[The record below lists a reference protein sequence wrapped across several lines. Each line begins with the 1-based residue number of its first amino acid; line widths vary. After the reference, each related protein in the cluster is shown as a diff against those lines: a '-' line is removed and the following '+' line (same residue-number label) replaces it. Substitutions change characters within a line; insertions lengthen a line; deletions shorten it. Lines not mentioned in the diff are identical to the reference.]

1 MGVGGRTD
9 GVKEEE
15 KDVDISFAGIK
26 KAKRKVRWPF
36 PAPSAFFGG
45 KIKNNGPAP
54 ASLLVLDRC
63 SAALWG
69 GPRRVHT
76 ELTSKGLATEVEAFS
91 VSAAARVT
99 TRREAE
105 ILFTLAAGARRD
117 TPATD
122 RWLGMA
128 TLARVREAAAEAP
141 AAAREEAMRVAV
153 DMLRERR
160 VREAACGFGRVAQ
173 RGARRALVTKAFA
186 LPASEHTRLTIQC
199 SFASR
204 WRRKRTWPRQRRQI
218 PPHGVW
224 HVFYV

>member
-1 MGVGGRTD
+1 MAVGGRNAWRQERGGASTF
-9 GVKEEE
+9 
-15 KDVDISFAGIK
+15 ILLARRI
-26 KAKRKVRWPF
+26 AKRKVRWPF
-36 PAPSAFFGG
+36 PAPSAFFEG

-141 AAAREEAMRVAV
+141 AAAREEAIRVAV

-173 RGARRALVTKAFA
+173 RGARRALG
-186 LPASEHTRLTIQC
+186 
-199 SFASR
+199 
-204 WRRKRTWPRQRRQI
+204 W
-218 PPHGVW
+218 
-224 HVFYV
+224 